1 MRVVY
6 EAVRDRLGAP
16 GRDGPEAA
24 AALRD
29 EALHGLTGF
38 LIAIEA
44 PRRDP
49 RLLKGHVEALF
60 RRLAGT
66 VAADE
71 PAAGGEASAERR
83 RAAAAEALLALEE
96 AFPTLMHAEAAALLA
111 AAAGEAGAP
120 GGAPGRPAARLAL
133 AAVAN
138 ACALLETQRDGGA
151 WPPSAGRAALVAKS
165 GAPRGEEEPDTPVTT
180 LAPPRSEAGSSSSTT
195 SPGSARSGGG
205 VGGLSAALDA
215 VAAASASGSAS
226 SSSSALAGAVAVDDG
241 APVPLLPPPNARDS
255 LRRFRVPAHLRG
267 AVAPPALEPTPAC
280 RAALQRGV
288 RLLLAAMPALSAAQ
302 AAAAAAR
309 LPPVLRAAAFT
320 PGALAPELR
329 RMLAARSPALLR
341 AALDLHA
348 VAPEPFEGAAGAA
361 GLADAVLDL
370 VADAGAGEEL
380 RSSALAWALRAHAAQ
395 RAAGAPLALADRWRR
410 LLPAPREP
418 PALVALKVKALAA
431 CLDDGVA
438 DAGAVC
444 RAVSGWEGWTAPAS
458 GGARARGARRADA
471 AAAPSPQQQRALA
484 YALRLLLGGGDGPGA
499 ARRAACLAAAAL
511 GALTARPRLAP
522 AVDAFLETAP
532 PAFAAAFLRALDALL
547 AGVDG
552 QFEALRARP
561 EDAPFAARA
570 SAAAGAAAD
579 LASRVSAAVL
589 ARASSLSGMMRG
601 LSMQLSFSGAAVP
614 PSPRALPAGD
624 FSASQSFSL
633 GGRRVVDLAA
643 LRASVSTAFRGSDDE
658 GGSSCG
664 ASEAGESA
672 AGPPVPEAPDAPRGL
687 EDWPAA
693 AAWLAAPATWEA
705 LAPALLQHD
714 LLALRPLLARIVCAA
729 DAPPAGA
736 LAALA
741 SYAWQYKEARP
752 DHALPSAG
760 AAGAAVLALCHAAA
774 LAHLPWPAPAGGVS
788 DGAGAAGTYA
798 EPVAAGV
805 DDTNDEPG
813 WAPAAAEAAEALR
826 GVADAVTDEGFPAS
840 ASLRARAR
848 QLAALA
854 ADEGAWGPAA
864 RAATLAALL
873 DGWVD
878 AALE

>member
-1 MRVVY
+1 M
-6 EAVRDRLGAP
+6 RDRLGAP

-24 AALRD
+24 ATLRD
-29 EALHGLTGF
+29 EALRGLTGF
-38 LIAIEA
+38 LIAVEA

-66 VAADE
+66 IAADE
-71 PAAGGEASAERR
+71 PAAGGEAGAERR
-83 RAAAAEALLALEE
+83 RAAAAEALLALED
-96 AFPTLMHAEAAALLA
+96 AFPTLLQAEAAALLA

-138 ACALLETQRDGGA
+138 ACALLEAQRDGGA
-151 WPPSAGRAALVAKS
+151 WPPPAGRAALVAKS
-165 GAPRGEEEPDTPVTT
+165 GAPRGGEEEPDTPVTT
-180 LAPPRSEAGSSSSTT
+180 LAPPRSEAGSSSTTT

-215 VAAASASGSAS
+215 AAAASASGSAS

-267 AVAPPALEPTPAC
+267 AAAPPALEPTPAC

-288 RLLLAAMPALSAAQ
+288 RLLLAALPALSAAQ

-309 LPPVLRAAAFT
+309 LPPALRAAAFA

-348 VAPEPFEGAAGAA
+348 AAPEPFEGAAGAA

-380 RSSALAWALRAHAAQ
+380 RSTALAWALRAHAAQ

-444 RAVSGWEGWTAPAS
+444 RAVAGWEGWAAPAAR
-458 GGARARGARRADA
+458 GARARAAPRAAAAAAAA

-484 YALRLLLGGGDGPGA
+484 YALRLLLGGGGGPGA

-511 GALTARPRLAP
+511 GALAARPRLAP
-522 AVDAFLETAP
+522 AVAAFLDTAP

-614 PSPRALPAGD
+614 PSPRARPAGD
-624 FSASQSFSL
+624 FSAAQSFSL
-633 GGRRVVDLAA
+633 GGRRAVDLAA

-672 AGPPVPEAPDAPRGL
+672 AGPPAPEAPDAPRGL
-687 EDWPAA
+687 EDWRAA

-714 LLALRPLLARIVCAA
+714 LLALRPLLARVVRAA

-774 LAHLPWPAPAGGVS
+774 LAHLPWPAPAGSVS
-788 DGAGAAGTYA
+788 GGAGVAGAYA
-798 EPVAAGV
+798 EPVAAGG
-805 DDTNDEPG
+805 DGTGGEPG